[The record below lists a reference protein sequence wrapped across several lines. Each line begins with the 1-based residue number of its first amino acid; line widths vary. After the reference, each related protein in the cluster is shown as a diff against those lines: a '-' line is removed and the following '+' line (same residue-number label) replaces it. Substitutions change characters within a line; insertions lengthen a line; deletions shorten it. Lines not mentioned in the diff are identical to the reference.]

1 MDVTPKGKLRAI
13 WFDNRNAPGN
23 ISIETFEGRSG
34 IDGRNWSNKDISTQR
49 WNPNQSFFGSGAFI
63 GDYNGF
69 AAGDG
74 VMYPL
79 WTDGRDTPGPP
90 LGQTDIWT
98 DVELRNSP

>member
-1 MDVTPKGKLRAI
+1 MEPEPELLRL
-13 WFDNRNAPGN
+13 GC
-23 ISIETFEGRSG
+23 
-34 IDGRNWSNKDISTQR
+34 
-49 WNPNQSFFGSGAFI
+49 FI

-79 WTDGRDTPGPP
+79 WTDGRDTPGSP